1 MSPSTAVLA
10 PEDTPPGPMHRF
22 LWSGDTGPGEGASQ
36 QQESRQR
43 AEVDSRGSLEL
54 NETRVQRNDLFWGS
68 VPTAD
73 FSATLLG
80 CAHVAP
86 APQCLSTLPCSGGA

>member
-10 PEDTPPGPMHRF
+10 PEDTPPGPMHRS

-43 AEVDSRGSLEL
+43 AEEDRRGGLEL
-54 NETRVQRNDLFWGS
+54 NETRVQRNDLFWAS

-73 FSATLLG
+73 FSASCWVVLTWHL
-80 CAHVAP
+80 HPSV
-86 APQCLSTLPCSGGA
+86 SLPCPALGVP